1 MRKKRVAVDDR
12 QRAQEERFESM
23 ILDRISVF
31 LRGACLQING
41 IILARNILDVK
52 IEKKPMA

>member
-23 ILDRISVF
+23 ILDGISVF
-31 LRGACLQING
+31 LRGVPSNKWYNLG
-41 IILARNILDVK
+41 
-52 IEKKPMA
+52 KKYSGCED